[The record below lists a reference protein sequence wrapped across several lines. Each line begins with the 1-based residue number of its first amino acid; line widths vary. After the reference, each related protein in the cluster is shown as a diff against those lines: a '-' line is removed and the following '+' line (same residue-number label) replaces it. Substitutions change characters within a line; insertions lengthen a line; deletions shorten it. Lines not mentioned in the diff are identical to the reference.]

1 MSVLH
6 TRALSGR
13 TVPVCFLHTH
23 KRVLSSQNDLCSFP
37 TPSCPLQIGLIFP
50 TSLLVLLGGPVAR
63 SCMATLVRATV
74 PGYALAVRAS
84 LCKTEAGRLRF
95 EIITLLE
102 SLGFSASYGTVLSC

>member
-1 MSVLH
+1 M
-6 TRALSGR
+6 
-13 TVPVCFLHTH
+13 
-23 KRVLSSQNDLCSFP
+23 
-37 TPSCPLQIGLIFP
+37 
-50 TSLLVLLGGPVAR
+50 AR

-84 LCKTEAGRLRF
+84 ICKAEAGRLRF